1 MSYRLIYIGTLLGVL
16 VCSQPV
22 AAALSLTLDSRTLT
36 ASGATVGGQVV
47 WFGIARVFNG
57 YATETVR
64 HESTGKD
71 EDRDGVVRLLLASDP
86 PFQSYW
92 FAVDFDSGELSVAA
106 PPGYRVRSR
115 ELPTGAI
122 PVALDWA
129 EMEGDYAH
137 VFLLRPHVGYW
148 LLRVGDNRAT
158 DSDAS
163 SNGVL
168 RITPA
173 AMRGVGNGPPPPQ
186 RLAPRDVLI
195 AVFPNRMEF
204 VTHRLVP

>member
-1 MSYRLIYIGTLLGVL
+1 MAPRSVL
-16 VCSQPV
+16 VAILVTVLGCGRLS
-22 AAALSLTLDSRTLT
+22 AAALSLTLESRTLT
-36 ASGATVGGQVV
+36 ASGATVGGEVV

-57 YATETVR
+57 YAIETVR

-106 PPGYRVRSR
+106 PPGYRVHSR
-115 ELPTGAI
+115 ELPAGAI

-129 EMEGDYAH
+129 DMEGDYAH

-148 LLRVGDNRAT
+148 LLRVGDNGVT

-163 SNGVL
+163 SNGIL

-186 RLAPRDVLI
+186 RLAPQDVLI
-195 AVFPNRMEF
+195 AVFPNQMEF
-204 VTHRLVP
+204 VVHRLVP

>member
-1 MSYRLIYIGTLLGVL
+1 MAPRSTLLATLVAVL
-16 VCSQPV
+16 ICGRPS
-22 AAALSLTLDSRTLT
+22 AAALTLTLDSRTLT
-36 ASGATVGGQVV
+36 ASGATLGGQVV

-64 HESTGKD
+64 HESTATD

-115 ELPTGAI
+115 ELPAGAI

-129 EMEGDYAH
+129 DMEGDYAH
-137 VFLLRPHVGYW
+137 VLLLRPHVGYW
-148 LLRVGDNRAT
+148 LLRVGDHGAT

-163 SNGVL
+163 SNGLL

-173 AMRGVGNGPPPPQ
+173 AMRGVGNGPLPPQ
-186 RLAPRDVLI
+186 RLAPQDVLI
-195 AVFPNRMEF
+195 AVFPNQMEF
-204 VTHRLVP
+204 VVHRLVP